1 MTVKQDFKNFK
12 FIFDTVEDL
21 IFLLRKEQN
30 SYFFEEV
37 NKSYLKATGFE
48 YKTLIGKRL
57 DEVLSEKVFANVIRT
72 YEDISHHENPLRLE
86 EIWYDVPQK
95 NLHVDV
101 QLIPVLNKKG
111 KLTHVIG
118 SARDITEK
126 KLREKKLK
134 EIEISYKDLFDS
146 VSEAIY
152 LHDKN
157 GVFKDVNTGA
167 VQMYGYNKEDFIGKT
182 PAFLSAK
189 GKNDLKIVNSYIKK
203 AFNGETQI
211 FTFWGRRKNGQV
223 FPKEVIL
230 NRGLYRGKPVI
241 IAAARDISERYENEN
256 KLKRYA
262 EELQETN
269 RSKDKIFSL
278 LAHDLR
284 SPFNGILGFSK
295 VLFDEAEDLSREEIR
310 EYIGYVYTASKNV
323 YNLIENLL
331 NWSKIQTGRIQFQP
345 IRLDLYEEI
354 FKVINL
360 YTTMAIEKKIKI
372 INIVPVNS
380 FIYID
385 QNLLNSLLQNLISNS
400 IKFTGTGGKVVIS
413 YNQKSDY
420 TEITVEDNGIGISE
434 DNLSKLFKIEA
445 QFSTSGTNNEQ
456 GSGLGL
462 VLCKELL
469 TKINGYLNVNSELNK
484 GTIFTFGFPNS
495 L

>member
-1 MTVKQDFKNFK
+1 
-12 FIFDTVEDL
+12 
-21 IFLLRKEQN
+21 
-30 SYFFEEV
+30 
-37 NKSYLKATGFE
+37 
-48 YKTLIGKRL
+48 
-57 DEVLSEKVFANVIRT
+57 
-72 YEDISHHENPLRLE
+72 
-86 EIWYDVPQK
+86 
-95 NLHVDV
+95 
-101 QLIPVLNKKG
+101 
-111 KLTHVIG
+111 
-118 SARDITEK
+118 
-126 KLREKKLK
+126 
-134 EIEISYKDLFDS
+134 
-146 VSEAIY
+146 
-152 LHDKN
+152 
-157 GVFKDVNTGA
+157 
-167 VQMYGYNKEDFIGKT
+167 
-182 PAFLSAK
+182 
-189 GKNDLKIVNSYIKK
+189 
-203 AFNGETQI
+203 
-211 FTFWGRRKNGQV
+211 
-223 FPKEVIL
+223 
-230 NRGLYRGKPVI
+230 
-241 IAAARDISERYENEN
+241 
-256 KLKRYA
+256 
-262 EELQETN
+262 
-269 RSKDKIFSL
+269 
-278 LAHDLR
+278 
-284 SPFNGILGFSK
+284 LGFSK